1 MEKIG
6 TIIIGFLKFLRA
18 IIIVALYLA
27 IVYNGIDFVFKSLLS
42 DLSRAVLANFVVFS
56 SVIIYLSQKQV
67 HPVKVLEE
75 AQKTVTDS
83 IMESETVKVRS
94 EERLSSIEDSIAHI
108 EDEIDAIIEKSEE
121 NAKLVGEKILQDAKN
136 TALVIKENTGKA
148 IENSRVILK
157 NELLKRASLASVEVA
172 KGHILNELNNNK
184 ELHDKLIDESIEAIE
199 VVSAGVNEGENK

>member
-42 DLSRAVLANFVVFS
+42 DLSRAVLANFVVFL